1 MLPTVLS
8 NSDSALPPHALLR
21 YLSST
26 SVHIAVR
33 SSPGHTVLTLM
44 LAGPSSSASACVSA
58 ITANLLAQYA
68 DSPPREVLPA
78 IDAIL
83 TIAPSLLRNRCGI
96 AALEHK
102 NGPLALTAITR
113 SHASS
118 ENSATGPDA
127 MMPALLTRMSTEPS
141 AFT

>member
-8 NSDSALPPHALLR
+8 NSASALPPPHALLR
-21 YLSST
+21 YWFST

-33 SSPGHTVLTLM
+33 SSPGHTALTLM

-68 DSPPREVLPA
+68 DRPPREVFPA

-83 TIAPSLLRNRCGI
+83 TIAPSLLRTRCGI
-96 AALEHK
+96 AAFEHK
-102 NGPLALTAITR
+102 NGPFALT
-113 SHASS
+113 
-118 ENSATGPDA
+118 
-127 MMPALLTRMSTEPS
+127 
-141 AFT
+141 